1 MKILGVLG
9 AVIALVLA
17 LGTVTY
23 YVNLS
28 ANTYRAMNGD
38 SSAVGAIVNDT
49 TNQIVDEVQ
58 YSVGITLVL
67 EVLGILAAIGLPVGA
82 LIAFVKKYD

>member
-49 TNQIVDEVQ
+49 TTVDGKV
-58 YSVGITLVL
+58 
-67 EVLGILAAIGLPVGA
+67 VLGFDVLFML
-82 LIAFVKKYD
+82 